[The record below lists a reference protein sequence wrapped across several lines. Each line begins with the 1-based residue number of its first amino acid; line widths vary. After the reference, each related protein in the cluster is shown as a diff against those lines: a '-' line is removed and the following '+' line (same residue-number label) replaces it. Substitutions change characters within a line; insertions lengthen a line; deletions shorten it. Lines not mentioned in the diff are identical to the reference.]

1 MLSQA
6 LQQLSDR
13 EKNLGKTAIKTS
25 VMRERLGYGNDWY
38 NSLKKG
44 LLPTFISPSFSPSA
58 ASCMSSAVPMR
69 PLCRSGMT

>member
-6 LQQLSDR
+6 LQQLCDR
-13 EKNLGKTAIKTS
+13 EKTLGKTAIKTS

-38 NSLKKG
+38 NNLKKG
-44 LLPTFISPSFSPSA
+44 LLPTCIFPSFSPFA

-69 PLCRSGMT
+69 PSCRSGMT